1 VQVIIKNDKLFA
13 SSVYLVSI
21 LGKQIAGGIFHDTAV
36 MPHNEIFI
44 SYVQKSSRC
53 GTTLSAHLA
62 Y

>member
-1 VQVIIKNDKLFA
+1 VQVIKNDKLFA
-13 SSVYLVSI
+13 SSVYLVGI
-21 LGKQIAGGIFHDTAV
+21 FGKQIAGGIFHGTTI

-53 GTTLSAHLA
+53 GTTLSVHLA